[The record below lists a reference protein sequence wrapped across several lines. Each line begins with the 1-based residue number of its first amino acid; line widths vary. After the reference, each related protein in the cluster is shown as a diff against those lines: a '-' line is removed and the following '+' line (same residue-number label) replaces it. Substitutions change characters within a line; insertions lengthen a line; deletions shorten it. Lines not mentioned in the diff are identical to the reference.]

1 MALRLSFMGT
11 PSFSV
16 PILQALLDAEHDI
29 VAVYTQPP
37 RPAGRRGLKLI
48 PSPVQNAAEEK
59 SIPVFTPQTLKTTEQ
74 QEQFAAL
81 DVDASII
88 VAYGLLLPKT
98 ILETPRFGCFNAH
111 ASLLPRWRGAA
122 PIQRA
127 IMAGDKETG
136 MMIMKMNEGLDTGP
150 IALSRSIPI
159 TENMTTGELANKL
172 SHIGAELMIE
182 ALSALEKGQLKLTP
196 QSEEGITYAAKINK
210 EETRIDWTMP
220 AEHIH
225 RYIRALSPSPGCWC
239 NMNIAGQEE
248 RVKIL
253 GSRLTKRPSLEIGR
267 IEKEP
272 DSLIIHCGQGCL
284 EVTHLQRSGG
294 KILECAIFL
303 QGAHISAVF

>member
-11 PSFSV
+11 PRFSV
-16 PILQALLDAEHDI
+16 PILQALLDAGHDI
-29 VAVYTQPP
+29 VAVYSQPP

-48 PSPVQNAAEEK
+48 PSPIHIAAEEK

-74 QEQFAAL
+74 QTQFAELA
-81 DVDASII
+81 VDAAVV
-88 VAYGLLLPKT
+88 VAYGLLLPKA

-136 MMIMKMNEGLDTGP
+136 MMIMKMDEGLDTGP

-159 TENMTTGELANKL
+159 TDNMTTDELANKL
-172 SHIGAELMIE
+172 SHIGAEIMVE
-182 ALSALEKGQLKLTP
+182 ALSALEKGQLQLTP
-196 QSEEGITYAAKINK
+196 QAEEGITYAAKIDK

-239 NMNIAGQEE
+239 NMNIGGREE

-253 GSRLTKRPSLEIGR
+253 GSHLTKGPSLEIGR
-267 IEKEP
+267 IEP
-272 DSLIIHCGQGCL
+272 DSLIIHCGQGRL
-284 EVTHLQRSGG
+284 EITHLQRSGG
-294 KILECAIFL
+294 KVLESATFL
-303 QGAHISAVF
+303 RGAHISAVC